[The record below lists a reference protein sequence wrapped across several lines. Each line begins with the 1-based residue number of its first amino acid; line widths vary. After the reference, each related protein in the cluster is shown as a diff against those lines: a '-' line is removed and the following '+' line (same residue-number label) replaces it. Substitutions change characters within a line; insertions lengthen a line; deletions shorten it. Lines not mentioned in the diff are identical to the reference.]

1 VQNRTCMIWYIG
13 TPFAIL
19 TAGDCLKI
27 MNRNK
32 ITILAATTLLS
43 TFAASAAVNPGKVD
57 DRLAAAST
65 VLGEMMRADDKGVP
79 QDLLNSAH
87 CVVIIPGV
95 KKAGFIVG
103 AKYGKGFAVCHKPS
117 GHGWNAPAAIRVEGG
132 SFGFQIGASETD
144 AILIIQNQ
152 SGMKKLLE
160 SKFTLGADASVAGGP
175 VGRDLSAETD
185 AQMHAEILSYSRS
198 RGLFAGLAL
207 SGATLR
213 PDDDDNI
220 AMYGPGTTNRM
231 ILEGDVKP
239 TAAAM
244 PLLHR
249 LDKYADRRDK

>member
-1 VQNRTCMIWYIG
+1 MISNK
-13 TPFAIL
+13 F
-19 TAGDCLKI
+19 TAF
-27 MNRNK
+27 
-32 ITILAATTLLS
+32 AATTLLS
-43 TFAASAAVNPGKVD
+43 AFAANAAVNPGKVD
-57 DRLAAAST
+57 DRLASAST

-79 QDLLNSAH
+79 QDLLNTAA

-95 KKAGFIVG
+95 KKAGFILG
-103 AKYGKGFAVCHKPS
+103 AKYGKGFAVCHKAS
-117 GHGWNAPAAIRVEGG
+117 GHGWAAPAAIRVEGG

-144 AILIIQNQ
+144 AILIIQNE

-213 PDDDDNI
+213 PDDDDNT
-220 AMYGPGTTNRM
+220 AMYGAGMTNRQ

-244 PLLHR
+244 PLIHH
-249 LDKYADRRDK
+249 LDKYADRRTK